1 MLQEYPLQAE
11 EAELGLWF
19 GSQRQ
24 GGLLFHSKDLV
35 AGLRHCA
42 SSTPPTNSIL
52 WGHLMSRISGE
63 IGRVR
68 SEATFGLA
76 CEQRDFCCFGY
87 SSKRAAREAFLTLAK
102 WCFILA
108 RRLLIA
114 LTYLPPISS
123 LLHPLTAVQL
133 E

>member
-1 MLQEYPLQAE
+1 MVWFP
-11 EAELGLWF
+11 EAG
-19 GSQRQ
+19 

-52 WGHLMSRISGE
+52 WGHLLSRISGE